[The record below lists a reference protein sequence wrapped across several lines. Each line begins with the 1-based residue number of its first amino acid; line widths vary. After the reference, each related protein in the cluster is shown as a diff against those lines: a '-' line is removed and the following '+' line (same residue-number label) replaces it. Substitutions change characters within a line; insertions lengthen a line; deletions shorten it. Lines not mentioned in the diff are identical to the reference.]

1 MRKDTYNQ
9 TMASRIMKFI
19 IICSIV
25 FSFCLEVQA
34 SQKYEYVKIPSH
46 KHNEASYQ
54 QAWCSMHGGVA
65 EYENADKTRVDC
77 LTAVHAVEFDF
88 ARKWAE
94 SVGQALHYGIM
105 TGKKPMVVLI
115 LENPKKQMCYYDRV
129 VRLSKIYNFDVEYV
143 TNDILKLDKDGRC
156 QYVECK
162 CHRNK
167 QKS

>member
-1 MRKDTYNQ
+1 MKILI
-9 TMASRIMKFI
+9 ASALTLS
-19 IICSIV
+19 CNCGVWAQSN
-25 FSFCLEVQA
+25 
-34 SQKYEYVKIPSH
+34 YEYVKIPSH

-54 QAWCSMHGGVA
+54 QAWCSMHNGIT

-77 LTAVHAVEFDF
+77 LTSVHAVEFDF

-94 SVGQALHYGIM
+94 SIGQALHYGIM

-115 LENPKKQMCYYDRV
+115 LENPKKQMCYYERV
-129 VRLSKIYNFDVEYV
+129 KRIAEKYGIDTEYV
-143 TNDILKLDKDGRC
+143 TNDILNLDKEGRC
-156 QYVECK
+156 QYSDCK